1 MQFYQ
6 NYFSKIKINFWLI
19 SSLLI
24 SSLICVPILIILS
37 SFFTELSGYYKLL
50 TETYLYTYI
59 INTVILF
66 IGVILFSFVF
76 GVGIAY
82 LVSFY
87 IFPGSKF
94 ITWAIIL
101 SFAVPGYIYAY
112 SLTAFFEYF
121 GNLYSILT
129 FLFGEADYNKYMPRV
144 DSMFGSIISI
154 SFSLFVYVYLITRV
168 CFIYQSQ
175 NQIDAGRNMGFNK
188 YQIFSKILIPAARPG
203 IIAGLSL
210 VAMETISDFGTVSFF
225 NVQTLTTAIYDSWI
239 FYDDLNTAYQ
249 LSFFLIL
256 FVFIFFSIEKF
267 SRSRSQYNIPNKG
280 YKTVEKTTLKSKQ
293 AFIASFFCFIIFFL
307 SFVFPVSQ
315 MLFWVLK
322 FPASF
327 NLNEILT
334 LSFNTSFLVIITTSI
349 LIFLSF
355 LTNYGMR
362 VTDSKLLSTVTNFSI
377 SGYAIPGIILSVTI
391 LTFASLL
398 SNFFGNSFFKLI
410 IIGTVFGMVIAYCI
424 RFYALAINGIKSGYE
439 KLNKS
444 IDDVSY
450 LMGYTKFGT
459 FIKVHLPFLKQNLII
474 IGMMVS
480 IDILKELPITFILRP
495 YNFDTFATK
504 AYVFASQDMLEYAAS
519 PSLFLILFSS
529 IFILFS
535 RKFILKGF

>member
-24 SSLICVPILIILS
+24 SSLICVPILIIFS

-50 TETYLYTYI
+50 TETYLYTYV

-121 GNLYSILT
+121 GNLYSLLS

-175 NQIDAGRNMGFNK
+175 NQIDAGRNMGFSK

-256 FVFIFFSIEKF
+256 FVFIFFSIERF

-293 AFIASFFCFIIFFL
+293 AFIASFFCFFIFFL

-334 LSFNTSFLVIITTSI
+334 LSFNTSFLVIITTTI

-398 SNFFGNSFFKLI
+398 SNFFGNSFFKI
-410 IIGTVFGMVIAYCI
+410 VIIGTVFGMVTAYCI

-459 FIKVHLPFLKQNLII
+459 FIKVHLPFLKQNLVI

>member
-50 TETYLYTYI
+50 TETYLYTYV

-121 GNLYSILT
+121 GNLYSLLT

-175 NQIDAGRNMGFNK
+175 NQIDAGRNMGFSK

-293 AFIASFFCFIIFFL
+293 AFIASFFCFFIFFL

-391 LTFASLL
+391 LAFASLL
-398 SNFFGNSFFKLI
+398 SNFFGNSFFKII
-410 IIGTVFGMVIAYCI
+410 IIGTVFGMVTAYCI

-459 FIKVHLPFLKQNLII
+459 FIKVHLPFLKQNLVI

>member
-24 SSLICVPILIILS
+24 SSLICIPILIILS

-50 TETYLYTYI
+50 TETYLYTYV

-121 GNLYSILT
+121 GNLYSLLT

-175 NQIDAGRNMGFNK
+175 NQIDAGRNMGFSK

-293 AFIASFFCFIIFFL
+293 AFIASFFCFFIFFL

-391 LTFASLL
+391 LAFASLL
-398 SNFFGNSFFKLI
+398 SNFFGNSFFKII
-410 IIGTVFGMVIAYCI
+410 IIGTVFGMVTAYCI

-459 FIKVHLPFLKQNLII
+459 FIKVHLPFLKQNLVI

>member
-50 TETYLYTYI
+50 TETYLYTYV

-121 GNLYSILT
+121 GNLYSLLT

-144 DSMFGSIISI
+144 DSMFGSILSI

-175 NQIDAGRNMGFNK
+175 NQIDAGRNMGFSK

-280 YKTVEKTTLKSKQ
+280 YKTVEKTTLKGKQ
-293 AFIASFFCFIIFFL
+293 AFIASFFCFFIFFL

-398 SNFFGNSFFKLI
+398 SNFFGNSFFKII
-410 IIGTVFGMVIAYCI
+410 IIGTVFGMITAYCI

-459 FIKVHLPFLKQNLII
+459 FIKVHVPFLKQNLVI

>member
-50 TETYLYTYI
+50 TETYLYTYV

-121 GNLYSILT
+121 GNLYSLLT

-175 NQIDAGRNMGFNK
+175 NQIDAGRNMGFSK
-188 YQIFSKILIPAARPG
+188 YQIFSKILVPAARPG

-293 AFIASFFCFIIFFL
+293 AFIASFFCFFIFFL

-391 LTFASLL
+391 LAFASLL
-398 SNFFGNSFFKLI
+398 SNFFGNSFFKII
-410 IIGTVFGMVIAYCI
+410 IIGTVFGMVTAYCI

-459 FIKVHLPFLKQNLII
+459 FIKVHLPFLKQNLVI

>member
-24 SSLICVPILIILS
+24 SSLICVPILIIFS

-121 GNLYSILT
+121 GNLYSLLS

-256 FVFIFFSIEKF
+256 FVFIFFSIERF

-280 YKTVEKTTLKSKQ
+280 YKTVEKTTLKGKQ

-398 SNFFGNSFFKLI
+398 SNFFGNSFFKI
-410 IIGTVFGMVIAYCI
+410 VIIGTVFGMVTAYCI

>member
-50 TETYLYTYI
+50 TETYLYTYV

-87 IFPGSKF
+87 IFPGSRF

-121 GNLYSILT
+121 GNLYSLLT

-175 NQIDAGRNMGFNK
+175 NQIDAGRNMGFSK

-293 AFIASFFCFIIFFL
+293 AFIASFFCFFIFFL

-334 LSFNTSFLVIITTSI
+334 LSFNTSFLVIITTTI

-391 LTFASLL
+391 LAFASLL
-398 SNFFGNSFFKLI
+398 SNFFGNPFFKII
-410 IIGTVFGMVIAYCI
+410 IIGTVFGMVTAYCI

-444 IDDVSY
+444 IDDISY

-459 FIKVHLPFLKQNLII
+459 FIKVHLPFLKQNLVI

>member
-24 SSLICVPILIILS
+24 SSLICIPILIIFT

-50 TETYLYTYI
+50 TETYLYTYV

-121 GNLYSILT
+121 GNLYSLLT

-175 NQIDAGRNMGFNK
+175 NQIDAGRNMGFSK

-293 AFIASFFCFIIFFL
+293 AFIASFFCFFIFFL
-307 SFVFPVSQ
+307 SFIFPVSQ

-327 NLNEILT
+327 NLNEILI

-398 SNFFGNSFFKLI
+398 SNFFGNSFFKII
-410 IIGTVFGMVIAYCI
+410 IIGTVFGMVTAYCI

-459 FIKVHLPFLKQNLII
+459 FIKVHLPFLKQNLVI

-504 AYVFASQDMLEYAAS
+504 AYVFASQDMLEYSAS

-529 IFILFS
+529 IFILLS

>member
-24 SSLICVPILIILS
+24 SSLICIPILIIFS

-50 TETYLYTYI
+50 TETYLYTYV

-121 GNLYSILT
+121 GNLYSLLT
-129 FLFGEADYNKYMPRV
+129 YLFGEADYNKYMPRV

-175 NQIDAGRNMGFNK
+175 NQIDAGRNMGFSK

-280 YKTVEKTTLKSKQ
+280 YKTVEKTTLKGKQ

-334 LSFNTSFLVIITTSI
+334 LSFNTSFLVIITTTI

-391 LTFASLL
+391 LAFASLL
-398 SNFFGNSFFKLI
+398 SNFFGNSFFKI
-410 IIGTVFGMVIAYCI
+410 VIIGTVFGMVTAYCI

>member
-6 NYFSKIKINFWLI
+6 NYFSKIKINFWLF

-24 SSLICVPILIILS
+24 SSLICVPILIIFS

-121 GNLYSILT
+121 GNLYSLLS

-188 YQIFSKILIPAARPG
+188 YQIFSRILIPAARPG

-280 YKTVEKTTLKSKQ
+280 YKTVEKTTLKGKQ

-362 VTDSKLLSTVTNFSI
+362 VTNSKLLSTVTNFSI

-398 SNFFGNSFFKLI
+398 SNFFGNSFFKII
-410 IIGTVFGMVIAYCI
+410 IIGTVFGMVTAYCI

-459 FIKVHLPFLKQNLII
+459 FIKVHLPFLKQNLVI

-529 IFILFS
+529 IFILLS

>member
-50 TETYLYTYI
+50 TETYLYTYV

-121 GNLYSILT
+121 GNLYSLLT

-175 NQIDAGRNMGFNK
+175 NQIDSGRNMGFSK

-459 FIKVHLPFLKQNLII
+459 FIKVHLPFLKQNLVI

>member
-1 MQFYQ
+1 MRLYQ
-6 NYFSKIKINFWLI
+6 NFLIKMRLNFWLI

-24 SSLICVPILIILS
+24 SLLICIPIFVIFS
-37 SFFTELSGYYKLL
+37 SFFSEVSGYYQLL

-59 INTVILF
+59 FNTALLLF
-66 IGVILFSFVF
+66 GVILFSFIF

-87 IFPGSKF
+87 TFPGSKF

-121 GNLYSILT
+121 GNLFSLLT
-129 FLFGEADYNKYMPRV
+129 YIFGQADYNKYMPRI
-144 DSMFGSIISI
+144 DNMFGSIISI
-154 SFSLFVYVYLITRV
+154 SFSLFTYVYLITRI
-168 CFIYQSQ
+168 CFIFQSQ
-175 NQIDAGRNMGFNK
+175 SQIDVGRNMGFSK
-188 YQIFSKILIPAARPG
+188 YQIFSKIIIPAARPG

-210 VAMETISDFGTVSFF
+210 VAMETVSDFGTVSFF

-239 FYDDLNTAYQ
+239 YYDDLNTAYQ
-249 LSFFLIL
+249 LSFFLI
-256 FVFIFFSIEKF
+256 FFIFIFFGLERI
-267 SRSRSQYNIPNKG
+267 SRNRAQYNIPTRG
-280 YKTVEKTTLKSKQ
+280 YKTINKLDLTGKK
-293 AFIASFFCFIIFFL
+293 AFCASFFCFLIFFL
-307 SFVFPVSQ
+307 SFIFPVSQ

-322 FPASF
+322 FPTSF
-327 NLNEILT
+327 DINEIVTLT
-334 LSFNTSFLVIITTSI
+334 FNTSFLVILTTTI

-362 VTDSKLLSTVTNFSI
+362 ISENNTLKFLTNFSI

-391 LTFASLL
+391 MSFASIL
-398 SNFFGNSFFKLI
+398 SNFFSNSFFKIL
-410 IIGTVFGMVIAYCI
+410 IIGTTFGMVSAYCI
-424 RFYALAINGIKSGYE
+424 RFYALAFNGIKSGYE

-450 LMGYTKFGT
+450 LMGYTKVGT
-459 FIKVHLPFLKQNLII
+459 FIKVHIPFLKQNLII
-474 IGMMVS
+474 ISMLVS

-504 AYVFASQDMLEYAAS
+504 AYIFAVQDMLEFAAS

-535 RKFILKGF
+535 KKFILKGF

>member
-24 SSLICVPILIILS
+24 SSLICVPILIIFS

-121 GNLYSILT
+121 GNLYSLLS

-256 FVFIFFSIEKF
+256 FVFIFFSIERF

-293 AFIASFFCFIIFFL
+293 AFIASFFCFFIFFL

-398 SNFFGNSFFKLI
+398 SNFFGNSFFKII
-410 IIGTVFGMVIAYCI
+410 IIGTVFGMVTAYCI

-459 FIKVHLPFLKQNLII
+459 FIKVHLPFLKQNLVI

>member
-50 TETYLYTYI
+50 TETYLYTYV

-121 GNLYSILT
+121 GNLYSLLT
-129 FLFGEADYNKYMPRV
+129 YLFGEADYNKYMPRV

-175 NQIDAGRNMGFNK
+175 NQIDAGRNMGFSK

-256 FVFIFFSIEKF
+256 FVFIFFSIERF

-293 AFIASFFCFIIFFL
+293 AFIASFFCFFIFFL

-334 LSFNTSFLVIITTSI
+334 LSFNTSFLVIITTTI

-391 LTFASLL
+391 LAFASLL
-398 SNFFGNSFFKLI
+398 SNFFGNSFFKI
-410 IIGTVFGMVIAYCI
+410 VIIGTVFGMVTAYCI

-459 FIKVHLPFLKQNLII
+459 FIKVHLPFLKQNLVI

>member
-6 NYFSKIKINFWLI
+6 NYFSRIKINFWLI

-24 SSLICVPILIILS
+24 SSLICIPILIILS

-121 GNLYSILT
+121 GNFYSLLS

-256 FVFIFFSIEKF
+256 FVFVFFSIEKF

-280 YKTVEKTTLKSKQ
+280 YKTVEKTTLKGKQ

-334 LSFNTSFLVIITTSI
+334 LSFNTSFLVIITTTI

-362 VTDSKLLSTVTNFSI
+362 VTDSKLLSAVTNFSI

-398 SNFFGNSFFKLI
+398 SNFFGNSFFKII
-410 IIGTVFGMVIAYCI
+410 IIGTVFGMVTAYCI

-459 FIKVHLPFLKQNLII
+459 FIKVHLPFLKQNLVI

>member
-50 TETYLYTYI
+50 TETYLYTYV

-121 GNLYSILT
+121 GNLYSLLT

-175 NQIDAGRNMGFNK
+175 NQIDAGRNMGFSK

-293 AFIASFFCFIIFFL
+293 AFIASFFCFFIFFL

-334 LSFNTSFLVIITTSI
+334 LSFNTSFLVIITTTI

-398 SNFFGNSFFKLI
+398 SNFFGNSFFKII

-459 FIKVHLPFLKQNLII
+459 FIKVHLPFLKQNLVI

>member
-50 TETYLYTYI
+50 TETYLYTYV

-121 GNLYSILT
+121 GNLYSLLT

-144 DSMFGSIISI
+144 DSMFGSILSI

-175 NQIDAGRNMGFNK
+175 NQIDAGRNMGFSK

-280 YKTVEKTTLKSKQ
+280 YKTVEKTTLKGKQ
-293 AFIASFFCFIIFFL
+293 AFIASFFCFFIFFL

-398 SNFFGNSFFKLI
+398 SNFFGNSFFKII
-410 IIGTVFGMVIAYCI
+410 IIGTVFGMVTAYCI

-459 FIKVHLPFLKQNLII
+459 FIKVHLPFLKQNLVI

>member
-24 SSLICVPILIILS
+24 SSLICIPILIILS

-50 TETYLYTYI
+50 TETYLYTYV

-121 GNLYSILT
+121 GNLYSLLT

-175 NQIDAGRNMGFNK
+175 NQIDAGRNMGFSK

-280 YKTVEKTTLKSKQ
+280 YKTVEKTILKGKQ
-293 AFIASFFCFIIFFL
+293 AFIASFFCFFIFFL

-334 LSFNTSFLVIITTSI
+334 LSFNTSFLVIITTTI

-391 LTFASLL
+391 LAFASLL
-398 SNFFGNSFFKLI
+398 SNFFGNSFFKI
-410 IIGTVFGMVIAYCI
+410 VIIGTVFGMVTAYCI

-459 FIKVHLPFLKQNLII
+459 FIKVHLPFLKQNLVI

>member
-24 SSLICVPILIILS
+24 SSLICVPILIIFS

-121 GNLYSILT
+121 GNLYSLLS

-256 FVFIFFSIEKF
+256 FVFIFFSIERF

-280 YKTVEKTTLKSKQ
+280 YKTVEKTTLKGKQ

>member
-6 NYFSKIKINFWLI
+6 NYFSKIQINFWLI

-50 TETYLYTYI
+50 TETYLYTYV

-121 GNLYSILT
+121 GNLYSLLT

-175 NQIDAGRNMGFNK
+175 NQIDAGRNMGFSK

-293 AFIASFFCFIIFFL
+293 AFIASFFCFFIFFL

-391 LTFASLL
+391 LAFASLL
-398 SNFFGNSFFKLI
+398 SNFFGNSFFKII
-410 IIGTVFGMVIAYCI
+410 IIGTVFGMVTAYCI

-459 FIKVHLPFLKQNLII
+459 FIKVHLPFLKQNLVI

>member
-50 TETYLYTYI
+50 TETYLYTYV

-175 NQIDAGRNMGFNK
+175 NQIDAGRNMGFSK

-293 AFIASFFCFIIFFL
+293 AFIASFFCFFIFFL

-391 LTFASLL
+391 LTLASLL
-398 SNFFGNSFFKLI
+398 SNFFGNSFFKII
-410 IIGTVFGMVIAYCI
+410 IIGTVFGMVTAYCI

-459 FIKVHLPFLKQNLII
+459 FIKVHLPFLKQNLVI

>member
-121 GNLYSILT
+121 GNLYSLLS

-256 FVFIFFSIEKF
+256 FVFIFFSIERF

-280 YKTVEKTTLKSKQ
+280 YKTVEKTTLKGKQ

-398 SNFFGNSFFKLI
+398 SNFFGNSFFKII
-410 IIGTVFGMVIAYCI
+410 IIGTVFGMVTAYCI

-459 FIKVHLPFLKQNLII
+459 FIKVHLPFLKQNLVI

>member
-24 SSLICVPILIILS
+24 SSLICVPILIIFS

-256 FVFIFFSIEKF
+256 FVFIFFSIERF

-280 YKTVEKTTLKSKQ
+280 YKTVEKTTLKGKQ

-398 SNFFGNSFFKLI
+398 SNFFGNSFFKII
-410 IIGTVFGMVIAYCI
+410 IIGTVFGMVTAYCI

-459 FIKVHLPFLKQNLII
+459 FIKVHLPFLKQNLVI

>member
-6 NYFSKIKINFWLI
+6 NYFSRIKINFWLI

-24 SSLICVPILIILS
+24 SSLICVPILIIFS

-121 GNLYSILT
+121 GNFYSLLS

-256 FVFIFFSIEKF
+256 FVFVFFSIEKF

-280 YKTVEKTTLKSKQ
+280 YKTVEKTTLKGKQ

-334 LSFNTSFLVIITTSI
+334 LSFNTSFLVIITTTI

-362 VTDSKLLSTVTNFSI
+362 VTDSKLLSAVTNFSI

-398 SNFFGNSFFKLI
+398 SNFFGNSFFKII
-410 IIGTVFGMVIAYCI
+410 IIGTVFGMVTAYCI

-459 FIKVHLPFLKQNLII
+459 FIKVHLPFLKQNLVI

-529 IFILFS
+529 IFILLS